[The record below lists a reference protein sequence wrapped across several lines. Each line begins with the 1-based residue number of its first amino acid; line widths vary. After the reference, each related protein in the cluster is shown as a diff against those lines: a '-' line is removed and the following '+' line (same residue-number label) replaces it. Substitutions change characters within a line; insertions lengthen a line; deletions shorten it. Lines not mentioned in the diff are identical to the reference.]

1 MLFRGENPQKK
12 SAPEPAPAGPL
23 DEASRKTVMIRL
35 VSRDTIDE
43 LQADWSEQRPDLD
56 PEPMGVVLRI
66 QALAKILG
74 DRAAARL
81 QEYDLQ
87 WWQYDVLST
96 LRRQGEPFT
105 LAATELADIT
115 MLTSGA
121 MTNRIDRLEGE
132 GLVRRRKDAEDRRK
146 VLVELT
152 PKGLKLIDSAAEA
165 RFEAA
170 MDALDNLSP
179 HQRAA
184 LSDLLRLV
192 LTAQGD

>member
-1 MLFRGENPQKK
+1 
-12 SAPEPAPAGPL
+12 
-23 DEASRKTVMIRL
+23 MIRL

-121 MTNRIDRLEGE
+121 MTNRIDRLEEE

-179 HQRAA
+179 HQRVA

-192 LTAQGD
+192 LTAQED